1 MNTDMNARAKDIGDL
16 RQAIQ
21 GLLGDVDN
29 MLERDKGRKIDEAEQ
44 LLGDLDD

>member
-1 MNTDMNARAKDIGDL
+1 MNARERDIL
-16 RQAIQ
+16 PIRQAIQ
-21 GLLGDVDN
+21 GLQGDVEN